1 MEEVCEYTLG
11 GGTPK
16 TNVQSYWNGNIPW
29 IQSSDIENDQL
40 INVIPKKHITR
51 LAIKES
57 SSKLIPRNSISIVTR
72 VGVGK
77 ISLFDYE
84 YSTSQDFL
92 SLCNL
97 LTEKYFTTYL
107 LYKKLEVIKR
117 NLQGT
122 SIKGITK
129 DELLKNKVRF
139 PIQIKEQAS
148 IGEFLLN
155 LDNTITLL
163 QRKINNLNKVKK
175 GLLQKLFPTEQSI
188 NPRIRFN
195 GFNQDW
201 EQREF
206 RDIIKKLFGGTS
218 ISPNDYQENG
228 IRTIPKGAVNNT
240 GVANLSGSK
249 YVSEAFFKLNKKS
262 KVSSNDLVT
271 SLRDLVPS
279 APSMGRIVK
288 ISGPNEEFLMPQGVY
303 KLVLYEN
310 IDENFLITYSNGENY
325 RKIISQEK
333 SGSTQVHIRNEEFLN
348 IRTFL
353 PSYNEQNEIGQFF
366 KEIDKTITLLQKELE
381 MNKQIKKG
389 FLQKLFP
396 KE

>member
-163 QRKINNLNKVKK
+163 QR
-175 GLLQKLFPTEQSI
+175 E
-188 NPRIRFN
+188 
-195 GFNQDW
+195 
-201 EQREF
+201 
-206 RDIIKKLFGGTS
+206 
-218 ISPNDYQENG
+218 
-228 IRTIPKGAVNNT
+228 
-240 GVANLSGSK
+240 
-249 YVSEAFFKLNKKS
+249 
-262 KVSSNDLVT
+262 
-271 SLRDLVPS
+271 
-279 APSMGRIVK
+279 
-288 ISGPNEEFLMPQGVY
+288 
-303 KLVLYEN
+303 
-310 IDENFLITYSNGENY
+310 
-325 RKIISQEK
+325 
-333 SGSTQVHIRNEEFLN
+333 
-348 IRTFL
+348 
-353 PSYNEQNEIGQFF
+353 
-366 KEIDKTITLLQKELE
+366 
-381 MNKQIKKG
+381 
-389 FLQKLFP
+389 
-396 KE
+396 